1 MVNGAMLALDD
12 WLEMESL
19 KNMHGAPYQVL
30 CQSKIVITALLS
42 IPLKGVYQTKAQW
55 MLLIALMC
63 GMSLYMC
70 QGSER
75 ESGSDIPF
83 YAYVVVISKVTWSCF
98 AAVYVDKFS
107 KDPCLCKWHKPI
119 LHVGSSLVYSS
130 AARLQ
135 CGPTDL
141 KASSMDGMHSQ
152 YAVIVS
158 FCVKGTFSFMLVAV
172 LDAILKNMGECVAV
186 LLIYFYSVLAPW
198 DSVEFDMP
206 TFLAVMVVIF
216 VIGVYADSKH
226 NKLPVPSAKS

>member
-1 MVNGAMLALDD
+1 MLALDD

-55 MLLIALMC
+55 MLLVALMC

-75 ESGSDIPF
+75 ESGSDIPV

-107 KDPCLCKWHKPI
+107 KEFSKTVPLP
-119 LHVGSSLVYSS
+119 VQMAQAYF
-130 AARLQ
+130 ARWIFSCIFVSCTTPVWSNGFESFFHGWNALTV
-135 CGPTDL
+135 C
-141 KASSMDGMHSQ
+141 
-152 YAVIVS
+152 VIVS
-158 FCVKGTFSFMLVAV
+158 FCIKGTFSFMLVAV

-186 LLIYFYSVLAPW
+186 LLIYFYSVVAPW

-206 TFLAVMVVIF
+206 SFLAVMVVIL

-226 NKLPVPSAKS
+226 SKLPVPSTKS